1 MEGWKNFLSSTM
13 LTRRTKFLS
22 SILDHRWNK
31 QKTPN
36 KQQQQSAV
44 KNVFDQIQLWPSK
57 LQDFTP
63 DQLFYFYN
71 ERDVSMTVYHTVTQE
86 MELTCFHINRCPPP
100 PPPLKFT
107 VMFLRVSWTLLAE
120 KWRMERY
127 PSHLM
132 QPSMPCVSLNCF
144 VNVGS
149 QPTLKS
155 VDPDLSRP

>member
-63 DQLFYFYN
+63 DHLFYFYN

-86 MELTCFHINRCPPP
+86 MELTCFHINRCPPAP
-100 PPPLKFT
+100 IEIHCN
-107 VMFLRVSWTLLAE
+107 VSQGVLDALGRKVE
-120 KWRMERY
+120 DGK
-127 PSHLM
+127 
-132 QPSMPCVSLNCF
+132 VSLNCF
-144 VNVGS
+144 VNLGS

-155 VDPDLSRP
+155 VDPDLSRLF